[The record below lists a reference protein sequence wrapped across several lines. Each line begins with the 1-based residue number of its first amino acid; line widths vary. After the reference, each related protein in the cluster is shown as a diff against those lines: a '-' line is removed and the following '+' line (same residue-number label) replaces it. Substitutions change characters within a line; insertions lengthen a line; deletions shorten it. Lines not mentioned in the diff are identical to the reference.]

1 MFAGTSAASATA
13 AGAAAVV
20 LAQQA
25 FCSPPVSAIR
35 SALLDSAQDVSIPGL
50 DFRTG
55 YGRISLDADGDGFNH
70 DSDNCLL
77 IHNLDQL
84 DSDGDQSGDACDSD
98 DDNDGLSDSTEA
110 ALGTHPL
117 ISDTDTDDLSDGD
130 EHNIHATDPLLLDTD
145 GDGAGDGVEI
155 AYGTDPLDIASF
167 PVIPDGDLDAD
178 GNVDVR
184 DVLMGYRS
192 LVGEVTLSPFQSARG
207 DVAPLVG
214 GLPVGDGEFN
224 LGDVLVI
231 QRKALGL
238 APF

>member
-1 MFAGTSAASATA
+1 MQPEQAQAIYFAGQE
-13 AGAAAVV
+13 AVV
-20 LAQQA
+20 ASSDLDWTLTR
-25 FCSPPVSAIR
+25 PVSLR
-35 SALLDSAQDVSIPGL
+35 DVEPTGDFQDGPVTAMDRITLKIGL
-50 DFRTG
+50 TDFARFT
-55 YGRISLDADGDGFNH
+55 
-70 DSDNCLL
+70 
-77 IHNLDQL
+77 LDQL

-110 ALGTHPL
+110 ALGTDPL

-167 PVIPDGDLDAD
+167 PLIPDGDLDAD

-184 DVLMGYRS
+184 DVLIGYRS
-192 LVGEVTLSPFQSARG
+192 LMGEVTLSPFLSARG

-238 APF
+238 VPF